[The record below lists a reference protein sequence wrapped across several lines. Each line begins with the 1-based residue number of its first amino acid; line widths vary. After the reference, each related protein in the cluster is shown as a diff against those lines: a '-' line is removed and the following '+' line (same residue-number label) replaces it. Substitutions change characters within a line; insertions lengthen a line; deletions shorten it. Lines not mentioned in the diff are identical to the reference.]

1 MSESTTNA
9 PGTELTLRSI
19 LVGLIV
25 AAIIGCAYPY
35 CVLKLGFGPNL
46 SVVSAFFGFMVLV
59 PLAFTLRLIFRG
71 NDTNARENNIVQTM
85 GTSAGQTAFMC
96 VLLAAFDMLNTKGVL
111 SPPIHLGTWQ
121 IFFWLCSASLLGI
134 LLAVPMRRHYIDE
147 ENLTYADGLAAGET
161 IVVLHGARGKGAF
174 KPLLALLLGGFASGL
189 LMIAT
194 SFIKLFADTWFL
206 PGMQPMNIGFNW
218 SLLSFG
224 SGLLVGFRICLAMA
238 IGTAISWFILPSYL
252 LHHGMIT
259 ATTYPLTLRW
269 VMWPATGLMVAGGL
283 TSLVLKW
290 NLIVK
295 TFQGLRGSTIAHNDF
310 PMSWV
315 AAGSLVMTVII
326 CLVQY
331 FSMGIPVWLS
341 FIAILLSLPL
351 MLVGLRV
358 LGETNWGPIS
368 AMSNM
373 MQAIFALI
381 SPGNVPVNMSSSG
394 LTGTIAVT
402 SEALMQDFKA
412 GQVIGS
418 NPRHLTIA
426 QLIAAPV
433 GSLATAVVYP
443 VLRDKFGIGPTGLS
457 SPISVKWAGFAEL
470 LTKGLAA
477 LPKGCLIGLLIG
489 IMVGIA
495 LTLLA
500 EFLSEKNAEKVPSP
514 AAIGIGMLIPASVLM
529 TFILGGVAQFIW
541 AKVGKKSEGDYRIP
555 LASGLIAGEALLAVV
570 LAVGAALGWFKP

>member
-1 MSESTTNA
+1 M
-9 PGTELTLRSI
+9 RSI
-19 LVGLIV
+19 LVGLVV
-25 AAIIGCAYPY
+25 AMIIGSAYPY

-46 SVVSAFFGFMVLV
+46 SVVSAFFGFIALVLI
-59 PLAFTLRLIFRG
+59 LRAAG
-71 NDTNARENNIVQTM
+71 TNARENNIVQTM

-96 VLLAAFDMLNTKGVL
+96 VLLAAFDLLNQQGVL
-111 SPPIHLGTWQ
+111 NPAIHLGTLQ

-147 ENLTYADGLAAGET
+147 ENLTYADGVAAGET
-161 IVVLHGARGKGAF
+161 IIVLHEGRDKGASAGPV
-174 KPLLALLLGGFASGL
+174 KALGLGGLASGA
-189 LMIAT
+189 LMILT
-194 SFIKLFADTWFL
+194 SFVKLFPDTWFL
-206 PGMQPMNIGFNW
+206 PGFQPMNIGLNW

-238 IGTAISWFILPSYL
+238 IGMFISWFILPAYL
-252 LHHGMIT
+252 VSHGMIPQQT
-259 ATTYPLTLRW
+259 FPMTLRW

-283 TSLVLKW
+283 TSLAIKW

-295 TFQGLRGSTIAHNDF
+295 TFRGLKRSQLGRRDF
-310 PMSWV
+310 PMEWV
-315 AAGSLVMTVII
+315 AGGSIIMTIVV

-341 FIAILLSLPL
+341 LIAVLLSLPL

-373 MQAIFALI
+373 MQAIFAFI

-412 GQVIGS
+412 GQLIGS
-418 NPRHLTIA
+418 NSRNLTIA

-433 GSLATAVVYP
+433 GSIATAIVYP
-443 VLRDKFGIGPTGLS
+443 VLRDKFGIGPQGLS

-470 LTKGLAA
+470 LTKGLNA
-477 LPKGCLIGLLIG
+477 LPPGCLVGLI
-489 IMVGIA
+489 VGIVVGIV

-500 EFLSEKNAEKVPSP
+500 EKWAAFVPSP
-514 AAIGIGMLIPASVLM
+514 SAIGIGMLIPASVLL
-529 TFILGGVAQFIW
+529 TFILGGVGQLVW
-541 AKVGKKSEGDYRIP
+541 SRMSPQSEDEFRIP
-555 LASGLIAGEALLAVV
+555 LASGLIAGEAILAVV
-570 LAVGAALGWFKP
+570 LAILASTGIL

>member
-1 MSESTTNA
+1 MAKKRTSK
-9 PGTELTLRSI
+9 PQPELTGRSI
-19 LVGLIV
+19 FVGLLV
-25 AAIIGCAYPY
+25 AVVIGCAYPY

-46 SVVSAFFGFMVLV
+46 SVVSAFFGFIALVLIMR
-59 PLAFTLRLIFRG
+59 AAG
-71 NDTNARENNIVQTM
+71 TNAKENNIVQTM

-96 VLLAAFDMLNTKGVL
+96 VLLAAFDMLNHKGVL
-111 SPPIHLGTWQ
+111 DPPIHLGTWQ
-121 IFFWLCSASLLGI
+121 IFFWLCSASVLGI
-134 LLAVPMRRHYIDE
+134 LLAVPMRRHFIEE

-161 IVVLHGARGKGAF
+161 ILVLHEGREKGASAGPV
-174 KPLLALLLGGFASGL
+174 KALGLGGLASGF
-189 LMIAT
+189 LMYLT
-194 SFIKLFADTWFL
+194 SFRQAFPDTWFL
-206 PGMQPMNIGFNW
+206 PGMQPMNIGLNW

-224 SGLLVGFRICLAMA
+224 SGLLVGFRICAAMA
-238 IGTAISWFILPSYL
+238 IGMVISWFVLPSYL
-252 LHHGMIT
+252 VSHGMI
-259 ATTYPLTLRW
+259 AEQTYPLTLRW

-290 NLIVK
+290 RLIVK
-295 TFQGLRGSTIAHNDF
+295 TFQGLKGSSLANQDF
-310 PMSWV
+310 PMRWV
-315 AAGSLVMTVII
+315 AIGSLVMTVVL

-341 FIAILLSLPL
+341 FVAIILSLPL

-373 MQAIFALI
+373 MQAVFAFI

-412 GQVIGS
+412 GQLIGS
-418 NPRHLTIA
+418 NSKQLTIA

-433 GSLATAVVYP
+433 GSLATAIVYP
-443 VLRDKFGIGPTGLS
+443 VLRDKFGIGPEGLS

-470 LTKGLAA
+470 LTQGLSA
-477 LPKGCLIGLLIG
+477 LPRGCLVGLMIA
-489 IMVGIA
+489 IVVGIV

-500 EFLSEKNAEKVPSP
+500 EKWKDAVPSP
-514 AAIGIGMLIPASVLM
+514 SAMGIGMLIPASVLM
-529 TFILGGVAQFIW
+529 TFILGGVGQFIW
-541 AKVGKKSEGDYRIP
+541 SKTSSKTEDAYRIP
-555 LASGLIAGEALLAVV
+555 LASGLIAGEAILAVV
-570 LAVGAALGWFKP
+570 QAVLAAANL

>member
-1 MSESTTNA
+1 MTETHTAATTSG
-9 PGTELTLRSI
+9 PELTGRSI
-19 LVGLIV
+19 AVGLIV
-25 AAIIGCAYPY
+25 ALVIGSAYPY

-46 SVVSAFFGFMVLV
+46 SVVSAFFGFIALVLI
-59 PLAFTLRLIFRG
+59 LRASG
-71 NDTNARENNIVQTM
+71 TNARENNIVQTM

-96 VLLAAFDMLNTKGVL
+96 VLLAAFDLLNTKGVL
-111 SPPIHLGTWQ
+111 NPPIHLGMWQ

-161 IVVLHGARGKGAF
+161 IRVLHEGRAKGASDGPV
-174 KPLLALLLGGFASGL
+174 KALGFGSLASGA
-189 LMIAT
+189 LMFLT
-194 SFIKLFADTWFL
+194 SFLKTFPDTLFL
-206 PGMQPMNIGFNW
+206 VQPMNIGFNW

-238 IGTAISWFILPSYL
+238 IGMVVSWFILPSYL
-252 LHHGMIT
+252 MSHGMIT
-259 ATTYPLTLRW
+259 EQTFPITLRW

-283 TSLVLKW
+283 MSLALKW

-295 TFQGLRGSTIAHNDF
+295 TFRALRGSKIDHKDF
-310 PMSWV
+310 PMRWV
-315 AAGSLVMTVII
+315 VAGSIVMTVIV

-341 FIAILLSLPL
+341 FIAVLLSLPL

-373 MQAIFALI
+373 MQAIFAFI

-394 LTGTIAVT
+394 LTGTVAVT

-412 GQVIGS
+412 GQLLGS
-418 NPRHLTIA
+418 NPRNLTIA

-443 VLRDKFGIGPTGLS
+443 LLRDKFGIGPQGLS

-470 LTKGLAA
+470 LTKGFDA
-477 LPKGCLIGLLIG
+477 LPPGCLVGLAIG
-489 IMVGIA
+489 IGVGIV

-500 EFLSEKNAEKVPSP
+500 EKYDATPSP
-514 AAIGIGMLIPASVLM
+514 AAIGIGMLLPASVLM
-529 TFILGGVAQFIW
+529 TFILGGVAQLIW
-541 AKVGKKSEGDYRIP
+541 AKTSKKTEGDYRIP
-555 LASGLIAGEALLAVV
+555 LASGFIAGEAILAVV
-570 LAVGAALGWFKP
+570 QAILAAAGINL

>member
-1 MSESTTNA
+1 MSKTTTA
-9 PGTELTLRSI
+9 AIQTGSELTARSI
-19 LVGLIV
+19 VVGLIV
-25 AAIIGCAYPY
+25 AMIIGSAYPY

-46 SVVSAFFGFMVLV
+46 SVVSAFLGFMTLV
-59 PLAFTLRLIFRG
+59 PLVLILRAV
-71 NDTNARENNIVQTM
+71 DTNARENNIVQTM

-111 SPPIHLGTWQ
+111 IPPIHLGTAQ

-147 ENLTYADGLAAGET
+147 ENLTYADGMAAGET
-161 IVVLHGARGKGAF
+161 ILVLHEGREKGTSARPVKA
-174 KPLLALLLGGFASGL
+174 LALGSLASGV
-189 LMIAT
+189 LMILT
-194 SFIKLFADTWFL
+194 SFLKLFPDTWLL
-206 PGMQPMNIGFNW
+206 PGMAPMNIGFNW

-224 SGLLVGFRICLAMA
+224 SGLLVGWRICLAMA
-238 IGTAISWFILPSYL
+238 IGTAISWFILPSFL
-252 LHHGMIT
+252 LSHGMIPEQ
-259 ATTYPLTLRW
+259 TYPMTLRW
-269 VMWPATGLMVAGGL
+269 VMCAAPGLLVAGGL
-283 TSLVLKW
+283 TSLALKW

-295 TFQGLRGSTIAHNDF
+295 TFRGLRDSKVGDQGQREF
-310 PMSWV
+310 PMQWV
-315 AAGSLVMTVII
+315 VIGSLVMTVVI

-331 FSMGIPVWLS
+331 FSMGIPMWLS

-373 MQAIFALI
+373 MQAIFAFI

-412 GQVIGS
+412 GQLIRS
-418 NPRHLTIA
+418 NPRNLTTA

-433 GSLATAVVYP
+433 GSLATALVYP
-443 VLRDKFGIGPTGLS
+443 LLRDRFGIGPSGLS

-470 LTKGLAA
+470 LTRGLSA
-477 LPKGCLIGLLIG
+477 LPPGCLVGLVIG
-489 IMVGIA
+489 IAVGIG

-500 EFLSEKNAEKVPSP
+500 EKYKENIPSP

-529 TFILGGVAQFIW
+529 TFILGGVGQLVW
-541 AKVGKKSEGDYRIP
+541 AKTSPKSEEDFRIP
-555 LASGLIAGEALLAVV
+555 LASGLIAGEAILAVV
-570 LAVGAALGWFKP
+570 LALFAALGINF

>member
-1 MSESTTNA
+1 MSQTQTAVTAQA
-9 PGTELTLRSI
+9 PELTGRSI
-19 LVGLIV
+19 AVGLVV
-25 AAIIGCAYPY
+25 ALVIGSAYPY

-46 SVVSAFFGFMVLV
+46 SVVSAFFGFIALVLI
-59 PLAFTLRLIFRG
+59 LRAAG
-71 NDTNARENNIVQTM
+71 TNARENNIVQTM

-111 SPPIHLGTWQ
+111 DPPIHLGTWQ

-161 IVVLHGARGKGAF
+161 IRVLHEGRDKGASAGPV
-174 KPLLALLLGGFASGL
+174 KALGLGSLASGA
-189 LMIAT
+189 LMILT
-194 SFIKLFADTWFL
+194 SFLKVFPDTLYL

-224 SGLLVGFRICLAMA
+224 SGLLVGFRICFAMA
-238 IGTAISWFILPSYL
+238 IGMFVSWFILPSYL
-252 LHHGMIT
+252 VHHGMIPEQT
-259 ATTYPLTLRW
+259 FPMTLRW

-283 TSLVLKW
+283 MSLALKW
-290 NLIVK
+290 KLIVK
-295 TFQGLRGSTIAHNDF
+295 TFRGLRGSKVDSRDF
-310 PMSWV
+310 PMQWV
-315 AAGSLVMTVII
+315 VVGSLVMTVVV

-331 FSMGIPVWLS
+331 FSMGIPVWIS
-341 FIAILLSLPL
+341 FIAVLLSLPL

-373 MQAIFALI
+373 MQAVFAFI

-412 GQVIGS
+412 GQLLRS
-418 NPRHLTIA
+418 NSRNLTIA

-433 GSLATAVVYP
+433 GSIATAIVYP
-443 VLRDKFGIGPTGLS
+443 LLRDKFGIGPQGLS

-470 LTKGLAA
+470 LTKGLNA
-477 LPKGCLIGLLIG
+477 LPPGCLVGLAIG
-489 IMVGIA
+489 IGVGIV
-495 LTLLA
+495 LTFLA
-500 EFLSEKNAEKVPSP
+500 EKYELTPSP
-514 AAIGIGMLIPASVLM
+514 AAIGIGMLLPASVLM
-529 TFILGGVAQFIW
+529 VFILGGVGQLIW
-541 AKVGKKSEGDYRIP
+541 SKVSNKSEGDYRIP
-555 LASGLIAGEALLAVV
+555 LASGLIAGEAILAVV
-570 LAVGAALGWFKP
+570 QAILAATGVNL

>member
-1 MSESTTNA
+1 MSTSNASPAAGPELST
-9 PGTELTLRSI
+9 RSI
-19 LVGLIV
+19 
-25 AAIIGCAYPY
+25 IIGLVVAMIIGSAYPY

-46 SVVSAFFGFMVLV
+46 SVVSAFFGFMALV
-59 PLAFTLRLIFRG
+59 PLVFVLRLT
-71 NDTNARENNIVQTM
+71 DTNARENNIVQTM
-85 GTSAGQTAFMC
+85 GTSAGQTAFMA
-96 VLLAAFDMLNTKGVL
+96 VLLAAFDMLNAKGVL
-111 SPPIHLGTWQ
+111 NPPIYLNTWQ
-121 IFFWLCSASLLGI
+121 IFCWLCSASLLGI

-161 IVVLHGARGKGAF
+161 IKVLHEGRESGVTRG
-174 KPLLALLLGGFASGL
+174 PLAALGLGTLASGG
-189 LMIAT
+189 LMSVTQIW
-194 SFIKLFADTWFL
+194 KPFADTWFL
-206 PGMQPMNIGFNW
+206 PGRQPMNIGFNW

-238 IGTAISWFILPSYL
+238 IGSAISWFILPGFLVS
-252 LHHGMIT
+252 HGMIPEQ
-259 ATTYPLTLRW
+259 TYPATLRW

-283 TSLVLKW
+283 ASLALKW

-295 TFQGLRGSTIAHNDF
+295 TFRGLKGSQIQRADF
-310 PMSWV
+310 PMRYV
-315 AAGSLVMTVII
+315 VIGSIVMTVVL
-326 CLVQY
+326 CVLQY
-331 FSMGIPVWLS
+331 FSMGIPVYLS
-341 FIAILLSLPL
+341 FIAIVLSLPL

-373 MQAIFALI
+373 MQAVFAFI

-412 GQVIGS
+412 GQLVKS
-418 NPRHLTIA
+418 NPRNLTIA

-433 GSLATAVVYP
+433 GAIATAIVYP
-443 VLRDKFGIGPTGLS
+443 VLRGHFGIGPQGLS

-470 LTKGLAA
+470 LTKGLSA
-477 LPKGCLIGLLIG
+477 LPPGCLVGLVIG
-489 IMVGIA
+489 IVVGIV

-500 EFLSEKNAEKVPSP
+500 EKWETMTPSP

-529 TFILGGVAQFIW
+529 TFILGGFAQLIW
-541 AKVGKKSEGDYRIP
+541 AKTSPQTEKDFRIP
-555 LASGLIAGEALLAVV
+555 LASGLIAGEAIMAVV
-570 LAVGAALGWFKP
+570 LAILAAAGVNF

>member
-1 MSESTTNA
+1 MTQARTVATTTG
-9 PGTELTLRSI
+9 PELTVRSI
-19 LVGLIV
+19 VVGLAV
-25 AAIIGCAYPY
+25 ALVIGSAYPY

-46 SVVSAFFGFMVLV
+46 SVVSAFFGFIALVLI
-59 PLAFTLRLIFRG
+59 LRATG
-71 NDTNARENNIVQTM
+71 TNPRENNIVQTM

-96 VLLAAFDMLNTKGVL
+96 VLLAAFDLLNAKGVL
-111 SPPIHLGTWQ
+111 NPPIHLGTFQ

-147 ENLTYADGLAAGET
+147 ENLTYADGMAAGET
-161 IVVLHGARGKGAF
+161 IIVLHEGRDKGASAGPV
-174 KPLLALLLGGFASGL
+174 KALGLGSLASGV
-189 LMIAT
+189 LMILT
-194 SFIKLFADTWFL
+194 SFLKLFSDTWFL
-206 PGMQPMNIGFNW
+206 PGMQPMNIGLNW

-238 IGTAISWFILPSYL
+238 IGMFISWFILPPYL
-252 LHHGMIT
+252 LSHGMIPEQ
-259 ATTYPLTLRW
+259 TYPMTLRW

-283 TSLVLKW
+283 TSLALKW

-295 TFQGLRGSTIAHNDF
+295 TFRGLKGSKMDHRDF
-310 PMSWV
+310 PMQWV
-315 AAGSLVMTVII
+315 VAGSILMTVVV
-326 CLVQY
+326 CMVQY

-341 FIAILLSLPL
+341 LIAVLLSLPL

-373 MQAIFALI
+373 MQAVFAFI

-412 GQVIGS
+412 GQLVGS
-418 NPRHLTIA
+418 NPRNLTVA
-426 QLIAAPV
+426 QLLAAPV
-433 GSLATAVVYP
+433 GSIATAIVYP
-443 VLRDKFGIGPTGLS
+443 VLRDKFGIGPQGLS

-470 LTKGLAA
+470 LTKGLNA
-477 LPKGCLIGLLIG
+477 LPPGCLVGLAIG
-489 IMVGIA
+489 IVLGIA

-500 EFLSEKNAEKVPSP
+500 ERWAELVPSP
-514 AAIGIGMLIPASVLM
+514 SAIGIGMLIPASVLM
-529 TFILGGVAQFIW
+529 TFILGGVGQFVW
-541 AKVGKKSEGDYRIP
+541 SRVSPKSEEEYRIP

-570 LAVGAALGWFKP
+570 LAILAAAGVNF

>member
-1 MSESTTNA
+1 MSTPKTRSVATG
-9 PGTELTLRSI
+9 PELSARSI
-19 LVGLIV
+19 VIGLFV
-25 AAIIGCAYPY
+25 ALIIGSAYPY

-46 SVVSAFFGFMVLV
+46 SVVSAFLGFMTLV
-59 PLAFTLRLIFRG
+59 PIVFLLRVT
-71 NDTNARENNIVQTM
+71 DTNPRENNIVQTM

-96 VLLAAFDMLNTKGVL
+96 VLLAAFDMLNAKGVL
-111 SPPIHLGTWQ
+111 NPPIHLGTAQ

-161 IVVLHGARGKGAF
+161 IIVLHEGRAQGTSAGPVKA
-174 KPLLALLLGGFASGL
+174 LALGSLASGG
-189 LMIAT
+189 LMILT
-194 SFIKLFADTWFL
+194 SFLKLFPDTWLL
-206 PGMQPMNIGFNW
+206 PGMAPMNIGFNW

-238 IGTAISWFILPSYL
+238 IGTAISWFILPSFL
-252 LHHGMIT
+252 VSHGMV
-259 ATTYPLTLRW
+259 AQQTYPLTLRW

-283 TSLVLKW
+283 TSLALKW
-290 NLIVK
+290 KLIVK
-295 TFQGLRGSTIAHNDF
+295 TFRGLKGSTVVEQDRREF
-310 PMSWV
+310 PMQWV
-315 AAGSLVMTVII
+315 VIGSVVMAVVI

-373 MQAIFALI
+373 MQAIFAFI
-381 SPGNVPVNMSSSG
+381 SPGNVPINMSSSG

-412 GQVIGS
+412 GQIIGS
-418 NPRHLTIA
+418 NPRNLTIA

-433 GSLATAVVYP
+433 GSLATALVYP
-443 VLRDKFGIGPTGLS
+443 VLRDKFGLGPGGLS

-470 LTKGLAA
+470 LTKGLNA
-477 LPKGCLIGLLIG
+477 LPPGCLVGLAIG
-489 IMVGIA
+489 IIVGII

-500 EFLSEKNAEKVPSP
+500 EKWETHTPSP

-529 TFILGGVAQFIW
+529 TFILGGVAQLIW
-541 AKVGKKSEGDYRIP
+541 ARSGPTSEEKFRIP

-570 LAVGAALGWFKP
+570 LALLAAFGVNF

>member
-1 MSESTTNA
+1 MNPNKSTLSNA
-9 PGTELTLRSI
+9 PELSARSI
-19 LVGLIV
+19 GVGLVV
-25 AAIIGCAYPY
+25 ALIIGSAYPY

-46 SVVSAFFGFMVLV
+46 SVVSAFLGFIALVLIMR
-59 PLAFTLRLIFRG
+59 AAG
-71 NDTNARENNIVQTM
+71 TNARENNVVQTM

-96 VLLAAFDMLNTKGVL
+96 VLLAAFDLLNQKGVL
-111 SPPIHLGTWQ
+111 NPPIHLGTWQ

-161 IVVLHGARGKGAF
+161 IKVLHEGRDKGASAGPV
-174 KPLLALLLGGFASGL
+174 KALGLGSLASAGL
-189 LMIAT
+189 MVLT
-194 SFIKLFADTWFL
+194 SFLKLFPDTWFL
-206 PGMQPMNIGFNW
+206 PGLKPMSIGFNW

-224 SGLLVGFRICLAMA
+224 SGLLVGFRICLAMG
-238 IGTAISWFILPSYL
+238 IGMLISWFILPSYL
-252 LHHGMIT
+252 VHHGMIPEET
-259 ATTYPLTLRW
+259 FPATLRW

-283 TSLVLKW
+283 TSLALKW
-290 NLIVK
+290 KLIAKSFGGLK
-295 TFQGLRGSTIAHNDF
+295 TARIDGKDF
-310 PMSWV
+310 PMRFV
-315 AAGSLVMTVII
+315 VIGSICMTVIV

-331 FSMGIPVWLS
+331 FSMGIPIWLS
-341 FIAILLSLPL
+341 LIAVLLSLPL

-373 MQAIFALI
+373 MQAIFAFI

-412 GQVIGS
+412 GQLIGS
-418 NPRHLTIA
+418 NSRNLTIA

-433 GSLATAVVYP
+433 GSIATALIYP
-443 VLRDKFGIGPTGLS
+443 LLRNKFGIGPEGLS

-470 LTKGLAA
+470 LTQGFKA
-477 LPKGCLIGLLIG
+477 LPPGCLVGLLIG
-489 IMVGIA
+489 IAVGIL

-500 EFLSEKNAEKVPSP
+500 EKYAAYVPSP
-514 AAIGIGMLIPASVLM
+514 SAMGIGMLLPAAVLM
-529 TFILGGVAQFIW
+529 TFVLGGVAQLIW
-541 AKVGKKSEGDYRIP
+541 SRTSSKSEEDFRIP

-570 LAVGAALGWFKP
+570 QAILAAVGINF

>member
-1 MSESTTNA
+1 MAEAKTASTG
-9 PGTELTLRSI
+9 PELTARSI
-19 LVGLIV
+19 IIGLIV
-25 AAIIGCAYPY
+25 AMIIGSAYPY

-46 SVVSAFFGFMVLV
+46 SVVSAFFGFMALV
-59 PLAFTLRLIFRG
+59 PLVSALRLT
-71 NDTNARENNIVQTM
+71 DTNARENNIVQTM
-85 GTSAGQTAFMC
+85 GTSAGQTAFMA
-96 VLLAAFDMLNTKGVL
+96 VLLAAFDMLNAKGVL
-111 SPPIHLGTWQ
+111 NPPIYLNTLQ
-121 IFFWLCSASLLGI
+121 IFCWLCSASLLGI

-161 IVVLHGARGKGAF
+161 IKVLHEGRESGISRA
-174 KPLLALLLGGFASGL
+174 PLMALGIGTILSGF
-189 LMIAT
+189 LMMVT
-194 SFIKLFADTWFL
+194 TFWKWMRDTWFI
-206 PGMQPMNIGFNW
+206 PGQQAMNIGFNI

-252 LHHGMIT
+252 VSHGMIPEQ
-259 ATTYPLTLRW
+259 TYPMTLRW

-283 TSLVLKW
+283 TSLALKW

-295 TFQGLRGSTIAHNDF
+295 SFQGLKGSKVGTENSPREF
-310 PMSWV
+310 PMQWV
-315 AAGSLVMTVII
+315 VIGSLVMTVVI

-373 MQAIFALI
+373 MQAVFAFI

-412 GQVIGS
+412 GQLLKS
-418 NPRHLTIA
+418 NPRNLTIA

-433 GSLATAVVYP
+433 GSIATAIVYP
-443 VLRDKFGIGPTGLS
+443 VLRNKFGIGATGLS
-457 SPISVKWAGFAEL
+457 SPISVKWASFAEL
-470 LTKGLAA
+470 LTKGFSA
-477 LPKGCLIGLLIG
+477 LPPGCLVGLIIG
-489 IMVGIA
+489 IAVGIL

-500 EFLSEKNAEKVPSP
+500 EKWDYVPSP
-514 AAIGIGMLIPASVLM
+514 SAMGIGMLITAAVLL
-529 TFILGGVAQFIW
+529 TFILGGVAQLIW
-541 AKVGKKSEGDYRIP
+541 ARVSPDTEKTYRIP
-555 LASGLIAGEALLAVV
+555 LASGLICGEAIIAVV
-570 LAVGAALGWFKP
+570 LAIMAAAGVNF